1 MMNETHLLQK
11 RQFYGKGAALSLGLS
26 QKEDAA
32 GFPSAVAMI
41 RIRQGL
47 LKDPEWER
55 MYREYLALIRTERRV
70 KSSQNRMEMEPV
82 SVDEKAVE
90 MKRTAARKVAEFDG

>member
-1 MMNETHLLQK
+1 MTNEAYLLRK
-11 RQFYGKGAALSLGLS
+11 RQLYGKGAVLSLGLS

-32 GFPSAVAMI
+32 GFPSALAMV

-55 MYREYLALIRTERRV
+55 MYHEYLALIRPKLSA
-70 KSSQNRMEMEPV
+70 KSARTRMDSESI

-90 MKRTAARKVAEFDG
+90 TKRRAARKAVELDG